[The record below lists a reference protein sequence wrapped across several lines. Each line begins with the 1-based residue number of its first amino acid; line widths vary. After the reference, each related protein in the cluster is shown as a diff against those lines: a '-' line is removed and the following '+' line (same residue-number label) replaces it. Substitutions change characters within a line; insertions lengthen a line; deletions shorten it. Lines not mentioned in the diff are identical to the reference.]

1 MEKVEVIELLNERE
15 RRDNIESKVDD
26 NAYRIKLIA
35 IDCIAIIGT
44 VFLLWRQHDKQ
55 LEKLESKVFH
65 LEAENNSLKFYAYLN
80 DPTLIPESEKS
91 MWEGQI
97 ESYKEYRKSQEAERS
112 GTGEVGG

>member
-1 MEKVEVIELLNERE
+1 MEKSEVIELLNERD
-15 RRDNIESKVDD
+15 RKDDIENKLDD

-65 LEAENNSLKFYAYLN
+65 LEAENHTLKFYAYLN
-80 DPTLIPESEKS
+80 DPALIPESEKS
-91 MWEGQI
+91 IWEDQI
-97 ESYKEYRKSQEAERS
+97 ESYKEYRKSQEATRS
-112 GTGEVGG
+112 GTGEVD

>member
-65 LEAENNSLKFYAYLN
+65 LEAENNSLEFYAYLN

-91 MWEGQI
+91 MWEDQI
-97 ESYKEYRKSQEAERS
+97 ESYKEYRKIQEAKRS